1 MMDAQRYVIRD
12 DPVMTTAGLAELPF
26 LEEFTLHPFG
36 QVSIEQEETQIV
48 DRSDMD
54 YPIAIHTN
62 GVPKNTHTFLEGD
75 EVHYPDSDEDEE
87 KVMPD
92 PPVSKGEG
100 GQDLA
105 GAFQNSTPSQAIIQE
120 SQSTNQTMALAEV
133 TKIRSTGSRFNGMT
147 NLTKFG
153 LLKSVSEKERE
164 QANFGMRTRG
174 ENSRDQASANGN
186 TDSAESP
193 VKQALKRKSPRQA
206 FARDTKVTK
215 TIADQITK
223 ETFANG
229 KRKLY
234 KSRPFANDPDM
245 ERSRRNAINA
255 KRNREQ
261 KKQERARMEEAMTEL
276 RMENSMLRERNTE
289 LERKDRENTIRIA
302 ALETENQDLKERVLE
317 LEKENKDVR
326 KRTTELERENCELKT
341 RITAIENENQELRNK
356 NQDLRNKNQELR
368 LRMEQLERDNQQLRR
383 DNHALRRE
391 NQDMRSELQ
400 EIREILRANNL
411 KIPDVEE

>member
-1 MMDAQRYVIRD
+1 
-12 DPVMTTAGLAELPF
+12 
-26 LEEFTLHPFG
+26 
-36 QVSIEQEETQIV
+36 
-48 DRSDMD
+48 
-54 YPIAIHTN
+54 
-62 GVPKNTHTFLEGD
+62 
-75 EVHYPDSDEDEE
+75 
-87 KVMPD
+87 MPD
-92 PPVSKGEG
+92 PPVSKGEA

-105 GAFQNSTPSQAIIQE
+105 GASQNSNPSQAIIQE
-120 SQSTNQTMALAEV
+120 SQYTNLLSEV
-133 TKIRSTGSRFNGMT
+133 AKTRSTGSRVNGMT
-147 NLTKFG
+147 NLTRFG
-153 LLKSVSEKERE
+153 LVKSVSEKERE
-164 QANFGMRTRG
+164 QANFGIRTRG
-174 ENSRDQASANGN
+174 GTSRDQASVNGN
-186 TDSAESP
+186 TDSSESP

-206 FARDTKVTK
+206 FARDIKVTK
-215 TIADQITK
+215 TIADQIEEGRKSTK

-341 RITAIENENQELRNK
+341 RITAIENENQELRYE
-356 NQDLRNKNQELR
+356 NQGLRHENQELR

-411 KIPDVEE
+411 KIPGKEEAEIENRPYNNHAETDRCTE